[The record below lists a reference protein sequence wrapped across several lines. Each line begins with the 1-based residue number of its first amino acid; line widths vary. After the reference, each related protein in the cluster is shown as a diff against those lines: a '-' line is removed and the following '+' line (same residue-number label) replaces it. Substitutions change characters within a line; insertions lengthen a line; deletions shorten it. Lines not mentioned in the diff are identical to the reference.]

1 MTWLILCIYKKA
13 TRKSKTPNADV
24 VFMITKRELGYTG
37 SLFTLEQQHETCK
50 QGTERDLLSLYLRR
64 QPCVRFRDHRRRVV
78 QPDWVGAVDGIGRLQ
93 SRYSHAPSA

>member
-37 SLFTLEQQHETCK
+37 SLFYI
-50 QGTERDLLSLYLRR
+50 GTT
-64 QPCVRFRDHRRRVV
+64 
-78 QPDWVGAVDGIGRLQ
+78 A
-93 SRYSHAPSA
+93 